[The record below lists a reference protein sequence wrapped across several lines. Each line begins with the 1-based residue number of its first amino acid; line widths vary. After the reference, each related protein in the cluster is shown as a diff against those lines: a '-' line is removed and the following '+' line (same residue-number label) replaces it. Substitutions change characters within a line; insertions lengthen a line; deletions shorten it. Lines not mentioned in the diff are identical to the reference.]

1 MLVKLNKGGT
11 FAPATNA
18 YVPYRYCKT
27 NEPIRKIYFQKRIK
41 KFVGI
46 EKGCYICTPLKRESS
61 LKSWWDFKKGL
72 RKIYFPKNF
81 SKSLPDKIKD
91 VLLHPLWETSD
102 GWNLKR
108 LRPLKKAEHVPRHIE
123 LTAVLRAILKQK

>member
-1 MLVKLNKGGT
+1 MHPQQTHTFLIDTAKHTNRLGKFIFKKGL
-11 FAPATNA
+11 
-18 YVPYRYCKT
+18 
-27 NEPIRKIYFQKRIK
+27 K